1 MNSAGVPIRR
11 IVDVALKLNASTVIL
26 AHNHP
31 GGVAVPSIDDMQTT
45 ERVSQAL
52 AGVDVILLDHLV
64 FADGDYISM
73 VDSGHYR
80 PAEYTVWR

>member
-11 IVDVALKLNASTVIL
+11 IVDAALKVNAAAVVL

-31 GGVAVPSIDDMQTT
+31 GGVAVPSTDDTQTT
-45 ERVSQAL
+45 YRVAQAL
-52 AGVDVILLDHLV
+52 AGVDVVLTDHLV
-64 FADGDYISM
+64 FADGEYTSM
-73 VDSGHYR
+73 VDSGYFR